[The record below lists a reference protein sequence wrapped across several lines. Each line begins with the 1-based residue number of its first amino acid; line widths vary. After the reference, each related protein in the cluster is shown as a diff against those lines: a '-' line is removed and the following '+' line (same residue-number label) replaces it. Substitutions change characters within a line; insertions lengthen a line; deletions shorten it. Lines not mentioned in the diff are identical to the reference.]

1 MRDSENRRIRDIDEV
16 EKSTNSGY
24 RRILKIDKF
33 GISTNS
39 ENRRL
44 QQMAK
49 STNSENRRIR
59 WIEIPKSR
67 IIRGVKNLFLYFV
80 QFDHALV
87 MLHWALVLI
96 GPFRNLF
103 LINISKVVQD
113 VIRLF
118 LNLNKLLLELIFQQR
133 NLHLLKL
140 FVVQSRLD
148 IYDQSSLEGIQI
160 NILILPIAIS
170 ILILLNQWYMVNDIL
185 IFDSN
190 ILIILISNVLLNYG
204 NILLEQ

>member
-1 MRDSENRRIRDIDEV
+1 MTSANGLQQIRE
-16 EKSTNSGY
+16 SMNSKIQG
-24 RRILKIDKF
+24 ILK
-33 GISTNS
+33 S
-39 ENRRL
+39 
-44 QQMAK
+44 AK
-49 STNSENRRIR
+49 SENRRIR
-59 WIEIPKSR
+59 WIVIPKSR
-67 IIRGVKNLFLYFV
+67 IIRGVKNQFLYFV

-148 IYDQSSLEGIQI
+148 KYDQNSLFRDTNQYIDI
-160 NILILPIAIS
+160 ANCNIDIDIAKPMIYGK
-170 ILILLNQWYMVNDIL
+170 WYID
-185 IFDSN
+185 FW
-190 ILIILISNVLLNYG
+190 
-204 NILLEQ
+204 